1 MNKTQTKQLVLLA
14 ILTAVATALGLVG
27 HLPTP
32 TGVVTLLDVVVYFTA
47 FYLGGKEG
55 AIVGGLS
62 AFLFD
67 FVGGY
72 PQWMVISLL
81 AHGGQG
87 YLAGLSG
94 KKRPLGGILATIFMV
109 AVYFVASSIM
119 YGVGKA
125 AADILH
131 NTMQNVVGSIGGYLL
146 YRSVKG
152 VAVK

>member
-1 MNKTQTKQLVLLA
+1 MKQNNTKKLA
-14 ILTAVATALGLVG
+14 ILASLTALSVALGLVG
-27 HLPTP
+27 KLPTP

-47 FYLGGKEG
+47 FYLGAKEG
-55 AIVGGLS
+55 AIVGGVS

-67 FVGGY
+67 LLAGY

-94 KKRPLGGILATIFMV
+94 KKRPLGILLATVFMV

-119 YGVGKA
+119 FGVATA

-131 NTMQNVVGSIGGYLL
+131 NTMQNVVGIIGGYLL
-146 YRSVKG
+146 YRGLKG
-152 VAVK
+152 VTAK